1 MRWLPRLFYLI
12 SLHINEKI
20 FYFHIH
26 SQNGYWD
33 AFSSAISF
41 PVLTLN
47 FQINVYLNRTPA
59 TSVALF
65 RNNFPLL
72 FTNLWSGCGAFSK
85 YHELTLSSTS
95 DNSFMTILQSF
106 LCNSPDRYLETWY
119 IPQDTYKVPMHCDKH
134 LRKCW
139 WGKRELLANT
149 LTVVFCCLF
158 VVLFF
163 FLNVLVLCVSIP
175 VLLSCFF
182 EFLFLCWQW
191 STYEKKLE
199 WQAVS
204 HNRISLL
211 YTKLIC
217 IHRTSGSWQEYFWF
231 WVGFEYILSK
241 QSSSCLIRFYFTY
254 PSEKD
259 FK

>member
-1 MRWLPRLFYLI
+1 MQFSRYL
-12 SLHINEKI
+12 SGDLV
-20 FYFHIH
+20 H
-26 SQNGYWD
+26 SRG
-33 AFSSAISF
+33 
-41 PVLTLN
+41 
-47 FQINVYLNRTPA
+47 
-59 TSVALF
+59 
-65 RNNFPLL
+65 
-72 FTNLWSGCGAFSK
+72 
-85 YHELTLSSTS
+85 H
-95 DNSFMTILQSF
+95 LQSANAVRQAF
-106 LCNSPDRYLETWY
+106 ETVLVEGVAC
-119 IPQDTYKVPMHCDKH
+119 QCTY
-134 LRKCW
+134 
-139 WGKRELLANT
+139 
-149 LTVVFCCLF
+149 CCVLWF
-158 VVLFF
+158 VWFF
-163 FLNVLVLCVSIP
+163 FNVLLLCISIP

-217 IHRTSGSWQEYFWF
+217 IHRTSGCWQEYFWF

-254 PSEKD
+254 PSEED